1 MWTPK
6 VTSPWARNC
15 VGVGIG
21 GEQNILAFSLSKVFT
36 ASLGSLFR
44 REGRYVSI
52 DIGSSALKLLEVE
65 GTSTELT
72 IRSFGSAPL
81 PATAIQNNMIVEPDG
96 VAGVIRGLLRKTG
109 ISANEA
115 VTAVPGPAVIIK
127 KLQLPTQTPNEL
139 ENSVLFEAGN
149 FIPESLENVNLDYMV
164 TDVLEKERQFEVL
177 LVAVKRDI
185 INSYTNT
192 LQIAGLEPAVVDV
205 DYFALENMYELNYP
219 PSENQVVALV
229 NIGARYS
236 CMNIL
241 RGGRSTFTGDVPVG
255 GKEFND
261 ALVRNL
267 GVSAADAETIKL
279 GANPA
284 HPVDQI
290 EPVLQPVKEFLA
302 EEIHRALSFFWT
314 AATDEQ
320 ISSILLTGGT
330 SRVPGLVNLLSERL
344 EVPVHIANPLANVH
358 LAHGVDRA
366 ALERDA
372 ASFAIAV
379 GLGVR
384 RPGDK

>member
-1 MWTPK
+1 M
-6 VTSPWARNC
+6 
-15 VGVGIG
+15 
-21 GEQNILAFSLSKVFT
+21 AFSLSKILH
-36 ASLGSLFR
+36 ASLGNLFD
-44 REGRYVSI
+44 REARYVSL
-52 DIGSSALKLLEVE
+52 DIGSSAVKLLEVE
-65 GTSTELT
+65 GSSTELT
-72 IRSFGSAPL
+72 IRNFGSAPL
-81 PATAIQNNMIVEPDG
+81 PSTAIQNNMIVEPDG
-96 VAGVIRGLLRKTG
+96 VAGVIRGLFRTTG
-109 ISANEA
+109 IAASEA
-115 VTAVPGPAVIIK
+115 ITAVPGPAVIIK
-127 KLQLPTQTPNEL
+127 KLRLPSQAPNEL

-185 INSYTNT
+185 INSYTHT
-192 LQIAGLEPAVVDV
+192 LELAGLEAVVVDV

-219 PSENQVVALV
+219 PTENQVVALV

-267 GVSAADAETIKL
+267 GVSPSDAESIKL
-279 GANPA
+279 GTHAA
-284 HPVDQI
+284 HPLDQV
-290 EPVLQPVKEFLA
+290 ESVLQPVKEFLA

-330 SRVPGLVNLLSERL
+330 SRVPGLVDLLAARL
-344 EVPVHIANPLANVH
+344 EVPVQILNPLTNVRF
-358 LAHGVDRA
+358 AHGVDRA
-366 ALERDA
+366 KLEKDA
-372 ASFAIAV
+372 PSFAIAV

>member
-1 MWTPK
+1 M
-6 VTSPWARNC
+6 
-15 VGVGIG
+15 
-21 GEQNILAFSLSKVFT
+21 AFSLSKT
-36 ASLGSLFR
+36 LGRLFS
-44 REGRYVSI
+44 REGRYVSV
-52 DIGSSALKLLEVE
+52 DIGSSSLKLLEVE
-65 GTSTELT
+65 GDSSDLT
-72 IRSFGSAPL
+72 IRNYGAVAL
-81 PATAIQNNMIVEPDG
+81 PPSAIQNNMIVEPDG
-96 VAGVIRGLLRKTG
+96 VAGAIRGVLRKAG
-109 ISANEA
+109 ISSTEA
-115 VTAVPGPAVIIK
+115 ITAVPGPAVIIK
-127 KLQLPTQTPNEL
+127 KLQLPSQAPNEL

-192 LQIAGLEPAVVDV
+192 LQLAGLEPTVVDV

-219 PSENQVVALV
+219 ALENQVVALV

-261 ALVRNL
+261 ALMRNL
-267 GVSAADAETIKL
+267 GVSAAEAESIKL
-279 GANPA
+279 GNHPSYPA
-284 HPVDQI
+284 DQI
-290 EPVLQPVKEFLA
+290 EPILQPVKEFLA

-320 ISSILLTGGT
+320 ISSILVSGGT
-330 SRVPGLVNLLSERL
+330 AGVPGLVTLLGERL
-344 EVPVHIANPLANVH
+344 EVPVQVVNPLSKVTIG
-358 LAHGVDRA
+358 HGVDRG

-372 ASFAIAV
+372 AALAIAV

>member
-1 MWTPK
+1 
-6 VTSPWARNC
+6 
-15 VGVGIG
+15 
-21 GEQNILAFSLSKVFT
+21 LAFSLSKVFN
-36 ASLGSLFR
+36 ASLGGLFR
-44 REGRYVSI
+44 REGRYVSL

-65 GTSTELT
+65 GTSTALT
-72 IRSFGSAPL
+72 IRNCGIAPL
-81 PATAIQNNMIVEPDG
+81 PPSAVQNNMVVEPVG
-96 VAGVIRGLLRKTG
+96 VAGVVRGLMRKLG
-109 ISANEA
+109 VSANEA

-127 KLQLPTQTPNEL
+127 KLQLPTQAPNEL

-185 INSYTNT
+185 INSYTST
-192 LQIAGLEPAVVDV
+192 LQLAGLEPVVVDV

-219 PSENQVVALV
+219 PSDNQVVALV

-267 GVSAADAETIKL
+267 GVSPGEAESIKL
-279 GANPA
+279 GTHPL

-320 ISSILLTGGT
+320 ISSILLSGGT
-330 SRVPGLVNLLSERL
+330 SRVPGLVNLLAERL
-344 EVPVHIANPLANVH
+344 EVPVHIVNPLTNVTV
-358 LAHGVDRA
+358 ARAADRA
-366 ALERDA
+366 ALEKDA
-372 ASFAIAV
+372 PSFAIAV

>member
-1 MWTPK
+1 
-6 VTSPWARNC
+6 
-15 VGVGIG
+15 
-21 GEQNILAFSLSKVFT
+21 LAFSLAKV
-36 ASLGSLFR
+36 LGGLFR
-44 REGRYVSI
+44 SEGRYISL
-52 DIGSSALKLLEVE
+52 DIGSSSLKLLEVE
-65 GTSTELT
+65 GNSGELT
-72 IRSFGSAPL
+72 IRACGAAPL
-81 PATAIQNNMIVEPDG
+81 PSSAVQNNMIVEPEA
-96 VAGVIRGLLRKTG
+96 VAGIIRGLMRQVDA
-109 ISANEA
+109 SAREA

-127 KLQLPTQTPNEL
+127 KLQLPSQSPNEL
-139 ENSVLFEAGN
+139 ENAVLFEAGN
-149 FIPESLENVNLDYMV
+149 FIPESLENVNLDYMI
-164 TDVLEKERQFEVL
+164 TDVLEKDQQFEVL

-192 LQIAGLEPAVVDV
+192 LRLAGLEPVVVDV

-219 PSENQVVALV
+219 PSESQVVALV

-267 GVSAADAETIKL
+267 GVSAVDAETIKL
-279 GANPA
+279 GTNPA

-290 EPVLQPVKEFLA
+290 EPILQPVKEFLA

-320 ISSILLTGGT
+320 ISAILLSGGT
-330 SRVPGLVNLLSERL
+330 SRVPGLVSLLSERL
-344 EVPVHIANPLANVH
+344 EVPVQVVNPLTKVR

-372 ASFAIAV
+372 PAFAIAV

>member
-1 MWTPK
+1 
-6 VTSPWARNC
+6 
-15 VGVGIG
+15 
-21 GEQNILAFSLSKVFT
+21 LAFSLSKLFT
-36 ASLGSLFR
+36 SSLSGLFR
-44 REGRYVSI
+44 RDSHYVSL
-52 DIGSSALKLLEVE
+52 DIGSSTLKFLEVD
-65 GTSTELT
+65 GTGQQLT
-72 IRSFGSAPL
+72 IRSFGSAPV
-81 PATAIQNNMIVEPDG
+81 PSSAVQNNMIVEPDA
-96 VAGVIRGLLRKTG
+96 VAGIIKGLLKKAGATA
-109 ISANEA
+109 SEA
-115 VTAVPGPAVIIK
+115 ITAVPGPAVIIK
-127 KLQLPTQTPNEL
+127 KLQLPSQAPAEL

-149 FIPESLENVNLDYMV
+149 FIPESLENVNLDYMI

-185 INSYTNT
+185 INSYTST
-192 LQIAGLEPAVVDV
+192 VRLAGLEPVVVDV

-219 PSENQVVALV
+219 PSEQDVVALV

-267 GVSAADAETIKL
+267 GVTAAEAETIKL
-279 GANPA
+279 GT
-284 HPVDQI
+284 HPQHPLEQV

-320 ISSILLTGGT
+320 ISTIVLAGGA
-330 SRVPGLVNLLSERL
+330 SRVPGLMQLLSERL
-344 EVPVHIANPLANVH
+344 EVPVHVVNPLSNVT
-358 LAHGVDRA
+358 LASGVDRA
-366 ALERDA
+366 RLERDA
-372 ASFAIAV
+372 ASYAIAV

>member
-1 MWTPK
+1 M
-6 VTSPWARNC
+6 
-15 VGVGIG
+15 
-21 GEQNILAFSLSKVFT
+21 AFSLSKVFT

-44 REGRYVSI
+44 REGRYVAI

-65 GTSTELT
+65 GSATDLT

-81 PATAIQNNMIVEPDG
+81 PASAIQNNMIVEPDG
-96 VAGVIRGLLRKTG
+96 VAGAIRGLLRKTG

-127 KLQLPTQTPNEL
+127 KLQLPTQTPSEL

-164 TDVLEKERQFEVL
+164 TDVLEKEKQFEVL

-192 LQIAGLEPAVVDV
+192 LQIAGLEPVVVDV

-267 GVSAADAETIKL
+267 GVSPADAETIKL

-284 HPVDQI
+284 HPVDQV

-320 ISSILLTGGT
+320 ISSILLAGGT
-330 SRVPGLVNLLSERL
+330 SRVPGLVNLLAERL

>member
-1 MWTPK
+1 M
-6 VTSPWARNC
+6 
-15 VGVGIG
+15 
-21 GEQNILAFSLSKVFT
+21 AFSLSKV
-36 ASLGSLFR
+36 LGRLFA
-44 REGRYVSI
+44 REGRYVCL
-52 DIGSSALKLLEVE
+52 DIGSSSLKLLEVE
-65 GTSTELT
+65 GSSSQLT
-72 IRSFGSAPL
+72 IRNYGTAAL
-81 PATAIQNNMIVEPDG
+81 PPSAIQNNMIVEPDG
-96 VAGVIRGLLRKTG
+96 VSGVIRNLLRKAG
-109 ISANEA
+109 ISATEA

-127 KLQLPTQTPNEL
+127 KLQLPSQTSNEL

-164 TDVLEKERQFEVL
+164 TDVLEKERQYEVL

-192 LQIAGLEPAVVDV
+192 LQLAGLEPTVVDV

-219 PSENQVVALV
+219 PRENQIVALV

-267 GVSAADAETIKL
+267 GVSLAEAESIKL
-279 GANPA
+279 GTHPSYPA
-284 HPVDQI
+284 DQV
-290 EPVLQPVKEFLA
+290 EPILQPVKDFLA

-320 ISSILLTGGT
+320 ISSILLSGGT
-330 SRVPGLVNLLSERL
+330 SRVPGLVTLLGERL
-344 EVPVHIANPLANVH
+344 EVPVQLVNPLTNVTIG
-358 LAHGVDRA
+358 HGVDRA
-366 ALERDA
+366 ALEKDA
-372 ASFAIAV
+372 ASLAIAV

>member
-1 MWTPK
+1 EGD
-6 VTSPWARNC
+6 SSELAIRNY
-15 VGVGIG
+15 
-21 GEQNILAFSLSKVFT
+21 
-36 ASLGSLFR
+36 GS
-44 REGRYVSI
+44 V
-52 DIGSSALKLLEVE
+52 ALPP
-65 GTSTELT
+65 S
-72 IRSFGSAPL
+72 
-81 PATAIQNNMIVEPDG
+81 AIQNNMIVEPDG
-96 VAGVIRGLLRKTG
+96 VAGAIRGVLRKTG
-109 ISANEA
+109 ISANQA

-255 GKEFND
+255 GKKFND
-261 ALVRNL
+261 ALIC
-267 GVSAADAETIKL
+267 T
-279 GANPA
+279 
-284 HPVDQI
+284 
-290 EPVLQPVKEFLA
+290 
-302 EEIHRALSFFWT
+302 
-314 AATDEQ
+314 
-320 ISSILLTGGT
+320 
-330 SRVPGLVNLLSERL
+330 
-344 EVPVHIANPLANVH
+344 
-358 LAHGVDRA
+358 
-366 ALERDA
+366 
-372 ASFAIAV
+372 
-379 GLGVR
+379 LGVR
-384 RPGDK
+384 ASSTTGFNLDKHINHLINQ

>member
-6 VTSPWARNC
+6 VTSSLGAELRR
-15 VGVGIG
+15 GGIG
-21 GEQNILAFSLSKVFT
+21 GERNILAFSLSKVFT

-44 REGRYVSI
+44 REGRYISI

-65 GTSTELT
+65 GTSTDLT
-72 IRSFGSAPL
+72 IRCFGSAPL
-81 PATAIQNNMIVEPDG
+81 PASAIQNNMIVEPDG

-109 ISANEA
+109 ASANEA
-115 VTAVPGPAVIIK
+115 ITAVPGPAVIIK
-127 KLQLPTQTPNEL
+127 KLQLPTQSPNEL

-192 LQIAGLEPAVVDV
+192 LQVAGLEPAVVDV

-267 GVSAADAETIKL
+267 GVSPADAETIKL
-279 GANPA
+279 GTNPA

-290 EPVLQPVKEFLA
+290 EPVIQPVKEFLA

-330 SRVPGLVNLLSERL
+330 SRVPGLVNLLAERL

>member
-1 MWTPK
+1 
-6 VTSPWARNC
+6 
-15 VGVGIG
+15 
-21 GEQNILAFSLSKVFT
+21 LAFSLSKVFN
-36 ASLGSLFR
+36 ASLGNLFR
-44 REGRYVSI
+44 REGRYVTL

-65 GTSTELT
+65 GSSTAVT
-72 IRSFGSAPL
+72 VRTAGIAPL
-81 PATAIQNNMIVEPDG
+81 PASAVQNNMIVEPDG
-96 VAGVIRGLLRKTG
+96 VAGVIRGLMRKLG
-109 ISANEA
+109 ISAKEA

-127 KLQLPTQTPNEL
+127 KLQLPTQSPNEL

-185 INSYTNT
+185 INSYTGT
-192 LQIAGLEPAVVDV
+192 LQLAGLEPVVVDV

-267 GVSAADAETIKL
+267 GVSPGEAESIKL
-279 GANPA
+279 GTHPS

-320 ISSILLTGGT
+320 ISSILLSGGT

-344 EVPVHIANPLANVH
+344 EVPVQIVNPLSNVSYT
-358 LAHGVDRA
+358 HGVDRA

-372 ASFAIAV
+372 PSFAIAI

>member
-1 MWTPK
+1 
-6 VTSPWARNC
+6 
-15 VGVGIG
+15 
-21 GEQNILAFSLSKVFT
+21 
-36 ASLGSLFR
+36 
-44 REGRYVSI
+44 
-52 DIGSSALKLLEVE
+52 
-65 GTSTELT
+65 
-72 IRSFGSAPL
+72 L
-81 PATAIQNNMIVEPDG
+81 PPSAIQNNMVVEPDG
-96 VAGVIRGLLRKTG
+96 VSGVIRNLLRKAG
-109 ISANEA
+109 ISATEA
-115 VTAVPGPAVIIK
+115 ITAVPGPAVIIK
-127 KLQLPTQTPNEL
+127 KLQLPSQSPNEL

-164 TDVLEKERQFEVL
+164 TDVLEKERQYEVL

-185 INSYTNT
+185 INSYTHT
-192 LQIAGLEPAVVDV
+192 LQLAGLEPTVVDV

-219 PSENQVVALV
+219 PRENQVVALV

-267 GVSAADAETIKL
+267 GVSVAEAESIKL
-279 GANPA
+279 GTHPSYPA
-284 HPVDQI
+284 DQV
-290 EPVLQPVKEFLA
+290 EPILQPVKEFLA

-320 ISSILLTGGT
+320 ISSILLSGGT
-330 SRVPGLVNLLSERL
+330 SRVPGLVTLLGERL
-344 EVPVHIANPLANVH
+344 EVPVQLVNPLTNVTIG
-358 LAHGVDRA
+358 HGADRA

-372 ASFAIAV
+372 ASLAIAV

>member
-1 MWTPK
+1 MSTPK
-6 VTSPWARNC
+6 VTSPLGAELRR
-15 VGVGIG
+15 GGIG
-21 GEQNILAFSLSKVFT
+21 GEQNILALSLSKVFT
-36 ASLGSLFR
+36 ASLGSFFR
-44 REGRYVSI
+44 REGRYVSL
-52 DIGSSALKLLEVE
+52 DIGSSTLKLLEVE
-65 GTSTELT
+65 GTPTDLT
-72 IRSFGSAPL
+72 INCFGSAPL
-81 PATAIQNNMIVEPDG
+81 PASAVQNNMIVEPEG
-96 VAGVIRGLLRKTG
+96 VAGVIRGLLHKMG
-109 ISANEA
+109 VSAHEA
-115 VTAVPGPAVIIK
+115 ITAVPGPAVIIK
-127 KLQLPTQTPNEL
+127 KLQLPTQAPNEL
-139 ENSVLFEAGN
+139 ENAVLFEAGN

-192 LQIAGLEPAVVDV
+192 LQIAGLEPVVVDV
-205 DYFALENMYELNYP
+205 DYFALENMYDLNYP
-219 PSENQVVALV
+219 PSENQIVALV

-267 GVSAADAETIKL
+267 GVSPAEAETIKL
-279 GANPA
+279 GSNPA
-284 HPVDQI
+284 HPADQI
-290 EPVLQPVKEFLA
+290 EPVIQPVKEFLA

-330 SRVPGLVNLLSERL
+330 CRVPGLVNLLAERL

-358 LAHGVDRA
+358 LARGVDRA
-366 ALERDA
+366 ALERDS

>member
-1 MWTPK
+1 
-6 VTSPWARNC
+6 
-15 VGVGIG
+15 
-21 GEQNILAFSLSKVFT
+21 LAFSLSKVFN
-36 ASLGSLFR
+36 ASLGGLFR
-44 REGRYVSI
+44 REGRYVSL

-65 GTSTELT
+65 GTSTALT
-72 IRSFGSAPL
+72 IRNCGIAPL
-81 PATAIQNNMIVEPDG
+81 PPSAVQNNMVVEPDG
-96 VAGVIRGLLRKTG
+96 VAGVVRGLMRKLG
-109 ISANEA
+109 VSANEA

-127 KLQLPTQTPNEL
+127 KLQLPTQAPNEL

-185 INSYTNT
+185 INSYTST
-192 LQIAGLEPAVVDV
+192 LQLAGLEPLVVDV

-219 PSENQVVALV
+219 PSDNQVVALV

-267 GVSAADAETIKL
+267 GVSPGEAESIKL
-279 GANPA
+279 GTHPL

-320 ISSILLTGGT
+320 ISSILLSGGT
-330 SRVPGLVNLLSERL
+330 SRVPGLVNLLAERL
-344 EVPVHIANPLANVH
+344 EVPVHIVNPLTNVTV
-358 LAHGVDRA
+358 ARAADRA
-366 ALERDA
+366 ALEKDA
-372 ASFAIAV
+372 PSFAIAV

>member
-1 MWTPK
+1 L
-6 VTSPWARNC
+6 RR
-15 VGVGIG
+15 GGIG
-21 GEQNILAFSLSKVFT
+21 GEWILAFSLSKLFNS
-36 ASLGSLFR
+36 SLSGLFR
-44 REGRYVSI
+44 REGHYVSL
-52 DIGSSALKLLEVE
+52 DIGSSTVKFLEVE
-65 GTSTELT
+65 STGQQLK
-72 IRSFGSAPL
+72 IRSFGSAPV
-81 PATAIQNNMIVEPDG
+81 PSSAVQNNMIVEPDA
-96 VAGVIRGLLRKTG
+96 VAGIIKALLKKAG
-109 ISANEA
+109 ASASEA
-115 VTAVPGPAVIIK
+115 ITAVPGPAVIIK
-127 KLQLPTQTPNEL
+127 KLQLPSQAPAEL

-149 FIPESLENVNLDYMV
+149 FIPESLENVNLDYMI

-185 INSYTNT
+185 INSYTST
-192 LQIAGLEPAVVDV
+192 LLLAGLEPVIVDV

-219 PSENQVVALV
+219 PSEQVVALV

-267 GVSAADAETIKL
+267 GVSPAEAETIKL
-279 GANPA
+279 GS
-284 HPVDQI
+284 HPQHPLDQI

-320 ISSILLTGGT
+320 ISMILVAGGA
-330 SRVPGLVNLLSERL
+330 SRVPGLMQLLSERL
-344 EVPVHIANPLANVH
+344 EVPVHVVNPLSNVTIASG
-358 LAHGVDRA
+358 LDRA
-366 ALERDA
+366 QLERDA
-372 ASFAIAV
+372 ASYAITV

>member
-1 MWTPK
+1 
-6 VTSPWARNC
+6 
-15 VGVGIG
+15 
-21 GEQNILAFSLSKVFT
+21 LAFSLSKV
-36 ASLGSLFR
+36 LGRLFA

-52 DIGSSALKLLEVE
+52 DIGSSSLKLLEVE
-65 GTSTELT
+65 GDSSELT
-72 IRSFGSAPL
+72 IRNYGTVAL
-81 PATAIQNNMIVEPDG
+81 PPSAIQNNMIVEPDG
-96 VAGVIRGLLRKTG
+96 VAGAIRGVLRKAG
-109 ISANEA
+109 ISSTEA
-115 VTAVPGPAVIIK
+115 ITAVPGPAVIIK
-127 KLQLPTQTPNEL
+127 KLQLPSQAPNEL

-192 LQIAGLEPAVVDV
+192 LQLAGLEPTVVDV

-219 PSENQVVALV
+219 ALENQVVALV

-261 ALVRNL
+261 ALMRNL
-267 GVSAADAETIKL
+267 GVSAAEAESIKL
-279 GANPA
+279 GNHPSYPA
-284 HPVDQI
+284 DQI
-290 EPVLQPVKEFLA
+290 EPILQPVKEFLA

-320 ISSILLTGGT
+320 ISSILVSGGT
-330 SRVPGLVNLLSERL
+330 SGVPGLVTLLGERL
-344 EVPVHIANPLANVH
+344 EVPVQVVNPLSKVT
-358 LAHGVDRA
+358 LAHGVDRNALEKDAA
-366 ALERDA
+366 AL
-372 ASFAIAV
+372 AIAV

>member
-1 MWTPK
+1 MALSFSK
-6 VTSPWARNC
+6 LFTS
-15 VGVGIG
+15 
-21 GEQNILAFSLSKVFT
+21 SLS
-36 ASLGSLFR
+36 GLFR
-44 REGRYVSI
+44 REGRYISL

-65 GTSTELT
+65 GSGGQLS
-72 IRSFGSAPL
+72 IRGFASAPL
-81 PATAIQNNMIVEPDG
+81 PSSAVQNNMIVEQDS
-96 VAGVIRGLLRKTG
+96 VAGIIRGLIKKAG
-109 ISANEA
+109 ASATEA
-115 VTAVPGPAVIIK
+115 ITAVPGPAVIIK
-127 KLQLPTQTPNEL
+127 KLQLPSQAPNEL

-149 FIPESLENVNLDYMV
+149 FIPESLENVNLDYMI

-185 INSYTNT
+185 INSYTST
-192 LQIAGLEPAVVDV
+192 LQLAGLDPVVVDV

-219 PSENQVVALV
+219 PNEQQVVALV

-267 GVSAADAETIKL
+267 GVTAAEAESIKL
-279 GANPA
+279 GHSPQY
-284 HPVDQI
+284 PLEQV

-320 ISSILLTGGT
+320 IGMILLAGGT
-330 SRVPGLVNLLSERL
+330 SRVPGLMQLLSERL
-344 EVPVHIANPLANVH
+344 EVPVHVVNPLSNVTIGS
-358 LAHGVDRA
+358 GVDRA
-366 ALERDA
+366 ALEKDGP
-372 ASFAIAV
+372 SFAIAV

>member
-1 MWTPK
+1 
-6 VTSPWARNC
+6 
-15 VGVGIG
+15 
-21 GEQNILAFSLSKVFT
+21 LAFSLSKIFT
-36 ASLGSLFR
+36 SSLSGLFR
-44 REGRYVSI
+44 REGRYISL
-52 DIGSSALKLLEVE
+52 DIGSSMIKVLEVE
-65 GTSTELT
+65 SGGSQLT
-72 IRSFGSAPL
+72 IRAYGSAPL
-81 PATAIQNNMIVEPDG
+81 PPSAVQNNMIVEPEG
-96 VAGVIRGLLRKTG
+96 VAGIVRGLLKKSG
-109 ISANEA
+109 AGASEA
-115 VTAVPGPAVIIK
+115 ITAVPGPAVIIK
-127 KLQLPTQTPNEL
+127 KLQLPSQSPNEL

-185 INSYTNT
+185 INSYTTT
-192 LQIAGLEPAVVDV
+192 LQLAGLEPVVVDV

-219 PSENQVVALV
+219 PSEHQVVALV

-267 GVSAADAETIKL
+267 GVSAAEAETIKL
-279 GANPA
+279 GL
-284 HPVDQI
+284 HPTYPLDQV

-320 ISSILLTGGT
+320 ISMILLSGGT
-330 SRVPGLVNLLSERL
+330 SRVPGLVQLLSERL
-344 EVPVHIANPLANVH
+344 EVPVHVVNPLSNVT
-358 LAHGVDRA
+358 LASGVDRA
-366 ALERDA
+366 ALEKDA
-372 ASFAIAV
+372 PSFAIAI

>member
-6 VTSPWARNC
+6 VTSPLGAELRR
-15 VGVGIG
+15 GGIG
-21 GEQNILAFSLSKVFT
+21 GERNILAFSLSKVFT

-65 GTSTELT
+65 GTSTDLT
-72 IRSFGSAPL
+72 IRCFGSAPL
-81 PATAIQNNMIVEPDG
+81 PASAIQNNMIVEPDG

-109 ISANEA
+109 ASANEA
-115 VTAVPGPAVIIK
+115 ITAVPGPAVIIK
-127 KLQLPTQTPNEL
+127 KLQLPTQAPNEL

-267 GVSAADAETIKL
+267 GVSPADAETIKL
-279 GANPA
+279 GANLA
-284 HPVDQI
+284 HPVDQV

-330 SRVPGLVNLLSERL
+330 SRVPGLVNLLAERL

>member
-1 MWTPK
+1 
-6 VTSPWARNC
+6 
-15 VGVGIG
+15 
-21 GEQNILAFSLSKVFT
+21 LAFLSKV
-36 ASLGSLFR
+36 LGRLFA
-44 REGRYVSI
+44 REGRYVSL
-52 DIGSSALKLLEVE
+52 DIGSSSLKLLEVE
-65 GTSTELT
+65 GGSSQLT
-72 IRSFGSAPL
+72 IRNYGTAALPPSAV
-81 PATAIQNNMIVEPDG
+81 QNNMIVEPDG
-96 VAGVIRGLLRKTG
+96 VAGAIRGVLRKTG
-109 ISANEA
+109 ISSKEA
-115 VTAVPGPAVIIK
+115 ITAVPGPAVIIK
-127 KLQLPTQTPNEL
+127 KLQLPSQAPNEL

-164 TDVLEKERQFEVL
+164 TDVLEKERQYEVL

-192 LQIAGLEPAVVDV
+192 LQLAGLEPTVVDV

-219 PSENQVVALV
+219 ARENQVVALV
-229 NIGARYS
+229 NIGSRYS

-267 GVSAADAETIKL
+267 GVSVAEAESIKL
-279 GANPA
+279 GNHPSYPA
-284 HPVDQI
+284 DQV
-290 EPVLQPVKEFLA
+290 ESVLQPVKEFLA

-320 ISSILLTGGT
+320 ISSILISGGT
-330 SRVPGLVNLLSERL
+330 AQVPGLVALLGERL
-344 EVPVHIANPLANVH
+344 EVPVQIVNPLTNVTVG
-358 LAHGVDRA
+358 HGVDRD
-366 ALERDA
+366 ALAKDA
-372 ASFAIAV
+372 ASLAIAV

>member
-1 MWTPK
+1 MALSFSK
-6 VTSPWARNC
+6 LFNS
-15 VGVGIG
+15 
-21 GEQNILAFSLSKVFT
+21 SLS
-36 ASLGSLFR
+36 GLFR
-44 REGRYVSI
+44 REGRYVSL
-52 DIGSSALKLLEVE
+52 DIGSSSLKLLEVE
-65 GTSTELT
+65 SSGNQLSV
-72 IRSFGSAPL
+72 RSFGTASL
-81 PATAIQNNMIVEPDG
+81 PASAVQNNMIIEPES
-96 VAGVIRGLLRKTG
+96 VAGIIRGLLKRTG
-109 ISANEA
+109 ATATEA
-115 VTAVPGPAVIIK
+115 ITAVPGPAVIIK
-127 KLQLPTQTPNEL
+127 KLQLPSQAPNEL

-149 FIPESLENVNLDYMV
+149 FIPESLENVNLDYMI

-185 INSYTNT
+185 INSYTST
-192 LQIAGLEPAVVDV
+192 LQLAGLDPVVVDV

-219 PSENQVVALV
+219 PNDQVVALV

-261 ALVRNL
+261 ALIRNL
-267 GVSAADAETIKL
+267 GVSAAEAESIKL
-279 GANPA
+279 GSNPQY
-284 HPVDQI
+284 PLDQI

-320 ISSILLTGGT
+320 ISMILLAGGT
-330 SRVPGLVNLLSERL
+330 SRVPGLMQLLSERL
-344 EVPVHIANPLANVH
+344 EVPVHVVNPLTNVTIG
-358 LAHGVDRA
+358 HGVDHA
-366 ALERDA
+366 ALEREA

>member
-1 MWTPK
+1 M
-6 VTSPWARNC
+6 
-15 VGVGIG
+15 
-21 GEQNILAFSLSKVFT
+21 AFSLSKVLNS
-36 ASLGSLFR
+36 SLSGLFR
-44 REGRYVSI
+44 REGRYVCL
-52 DIGSSALKLLEVE
+52 DVGSSSLKMLEVE
-65 GTSTELT
+65 GESGTLT
-72 IRSFGSAPL
+72 IRSFASAPL
-81 PATAIQNNMIVEPDG
+81 PASAVQNNMIVETDA
-96 VAGVIRGLLRKTG
+96 VAGVIRGLLKELGTSGRQA
-109 ISANEA
+109 I
-115 VTAVPGPAVIIK
+115 TAVPGPAVIIK
-127 KLQLPTQTPNEL
+127 KLQLPTQSPSEL

-185 INSYTNT
+185 INSYTT
-192 LQIAGLEPAVVDV
+192 AMQLAGLEPVVVDV

-267 GVSAADAETIKL
+267 GVSPVEAESIKI
-279 GANPA
+279 GTNPT
-284 HPVDQI
+284 HPLDQI

-320 ISSILLTGGT
+320 IGAILLSGGT
-330 SRVPGLVNLLSERL
+330 SRVPGLVDLLSQRL
-344 EVPVHIANPLANVH
+344 EVPVQIANPLTNVRIG
-358 LAHGVDRA
+358 AGVNRA
-366 ALERDA
+366 ALEKVA
-372 ASFAIAV
+372 PSFAIAV

>member
-1 MWTPK
+1 
-6 VTSPWARNC
+6 
-15 VGVGIG
+15 
-21 GEQNILAFSLSKVFT
+21 LALSLSKT
-36 ASLGSLFR
+36 LGKLFR
-44 REGRYVSI
+44 REGRYVSL
-52 DIGSSALKLLEVE
+52 DIGSSSLKLLEVE

-72 IRSFGSAPL
+72 IRSVGYAPL
-81 PATAIQNNMIVEPDG
+81 PPSAIQNNMIVEPDG
-96 VAGVIRGLLRKTG
+96 VAGVIRGLLRKAG
-109 ISANEA
+109 ISSSEA

-127 KLQLPTQTPNEL
+127 KLQLPTQSPNEL

-192 LQIAGLEPAVVDV
+192 LQLAGLEPAVVDV

-267 GVSAADAETIKL
+267 GVTAAEAESIKL
-279 GANPA
+279 GSHPA
-284 HPVDQI
+284 HPVDQV

-320 ISSILLTGGT
+320 IGSILLSGGT

-344 EVPVHIANPLANVH
+344 EVPVHIVNPLTNVTFG
-358 LAHGVDRA
+358 HGVDRA

-372 ASFAIAV
+372 PSFAIAI